1 MASFRRYENPQIRS
15 SPYRQRHP
23 HGERAMNESP
33 TSSGPNYKREFEKE
47 RQRLAQ
53 LWDAY
58 EDQEKEVNN
67 LKEQVNQLKET
78 LEEKERVIRSL
89 KEVLSS
95 RDTENRELHIELT
108 ALRSE
113 KTTWDPRLKELEQEI
128 RLQHDRFGKLYKLAE
143 DLDLELK
150 EARRQIEARDRWY
163 KKNILVLGNVKR
175 AMEDRE
181 EMIESA
187 TSRGYEPDLEGE
199 LSKFKPSK

>member
-1 MASFRRYENPQIRS
+1 
-15 SPYRQRHP
+15 
-23 HGERAMNESP
+23 MNESP
-33 TSSGPNYKREFEKE
+33 STTGPNYKREFEKE

-67 LKEQVNQLKET
+67 LKDQTHQLKES

-89 KEVLSS
+89 KEVLQT

-113 KTTWDPRLKELEQEI
+113 RNTWEPKFKELEQKV
-128 RLQHDRFGKLYKLAE
+128 RLQQDQFGKLYKLAE

-150 EARRQIEARDRWY
+150 EARRQIESRDRWY
-163 KKNILVLGNVKR
+163 KKNILVMGNIKR
-175 AMEDRE
+175 AMDDRE

-187 TSRGYEPDLEGE
+187 TLRSYEPDLDGE
-199 LSKFKPSK
+199 LSKLKPSK

>member
-1 MASFRRYENPQIRS
+1 
-15 SPYRQRHP
+15 
-23 HGERAMNESP
+23 MNESQS
-33 TSSGPNYKREFEKE
+33 TSGPNYKREFEKE

-67 LKEQVNQLKET
+67 LKENVHQLKET
-78 LEEKERVIRSL
+78 LDEKERIIRSL
-89 KEVLSS
+89 KDVLQT

-113 KTTWDPRLKELEQEI
+113 KSTWDPRVKDLEQKI
-128 RLQHDRFGKLYKLAE
+128 RLQQDQFAKLYKLAE

-150 EARRQIEARDRWY
+150 EARAQIEARDRWY
-163 KKNILVLGNVKR
+163 KKNILVMGNIRR

-181 EMIESA
+181 DMIEST
-187 TSRGYEPDLEGE
+187 TSRGYEQDLDGE
-199 LSKFKPSK
+199 LTKLKPGD